1 MEQARLGMEE
11 SFTLILIGI
20 FLGWLLRWWTHT
32 KPRAVT
38 VYEDPDDWWKHGKE
52 PPEWRP

>member
-1 MEQARLGMEE
+1 MEE